1 MEGQFYKLPQ
11 GIFSEKYSGI
21 SSDGKL
27 LYALMLDRVKLSEMN
42 GWQDERGRIYIIFT
56 RDEACRVLGFGKDKA
71 ARVYSDLEAAGLIE
85 QKKQYLARPTLIY
98 VNEISEREGSSFEG
112 VNGGIQLAENT
123 ASSVGKSDVQ
133 AVGKS
138 ASIKTYH
145 NQNENSQ
152 LENIKTYPNQTGV
165 NDVTGISDST
175 NLKEHLDG
183 VLELDILKER
193 YPLSAGSL
201 EEIRDIIAEVIALR
215 RRVTFEGK
223 AVPVETAAER
233 FRKLTSENICMVL
246 DALSQTESEIRRIDA
261 YIATALY
268 GSTFTVMSRN
278 EVGWKSLG
286 YAEFGINLNA

>member
-1 MEGQFYKLPQ
+1 MEEQFYKLPQ

-27 LYALMLDRVKLSEMN
+27 LYALMLDRMKLSETN
-42 GWQDERGRIYIIFT
+42 GWRDGHGRVYIIFT
-56 RDEACRVLGFGKDKA
+56 REEACRVLGFGKDKA
-71 ARVYSDLEAAGLIE
+71 ARVYSELETAGLIE

-98 VNEISEREGSSFEG
+98 VNEISGRKDGSSDVVGDG
-112 VNGGIQLAENT
+112 VQSAEKS
-123 ASSVGKSDVQ
+123 ASRAGKSKVQ
-133 AVGKS
+133 ADGKA

-175 NLKEHLDG
+175 HLDE
-183 VLELDILKER
+183 VLELDMLKAR

-223 AVPVETAAER
+223 TVPAEAAAER

-246 DALSQTESEIRRIDA
+246 DALSQTESDIRRIDA

-278 EVGWKSLG
+278 EVGWKAL
-286 YAEFGINLNA
+286 

>member
-1 MEGQFYKLPQ
+1 
-11 GIFSEKYSGI
+11 
-21 SSDGKL
+21 
-27 LYALMLDRVKLSEMN
+27 MLDRMKLSEMN
-42 GWQDERGRIYIIFT
+42 GWCDDRGRVYIIFT

-71 ARVYSDLEAAGLIE
+71 ARVYSELETAGLIE

-98 VNEISEREGSSFEG
+98 VNELSGREGGSSDVVCDG
-112 VNGGIQLAENT
+112 VQTAEKA
-123 ASSVGKSDVQ
+123 ASRAGKSKVQ
-133 AVGKS
+133 ADGKA
-138 ASIKTYH
+138 ASIKTYP

-152 LENIKTYPNQTGV
+152 LKNIKTYPNQTGG
-165 NDVTGISDST
+165 NDMTGITDST
-175 NLKEHLDG
+175 YLDE
-183 VLELDILKER
+183 VLELDMLKAR

-223 AVPVETAAER
+223 VVPEKTAAER
-233 FRKLTSENICMVL
+233 FCKLTSENICMVL
-246 DALSQTESEIRRIDA
+246 DALSQTESDIRRIDA

-286 YAEFGINLNA
+286 

>member
-27 LYALMLDRVKLSEMN
+27 LYALMLDRMKLSEMN
-42 GWQDERGRIYIIFT
+42 GWRDGHGRVYIIFT

-71 ARVYSDLEAAGLIE
+71 ARVYSELEAAGLIE

-98 VNEISEREGSSFEG
+98 VNEISGREGGSSDV
-112 VNGGIQLAENT
+112 VNGGIQLTENT
-123 ASSVGKSDVQ
+123 ASSAGKSKVQ
-133 AVGKS
+133 AVGKA

-165 NDVTGISDST
+165 NDGTGISDST
-175 NLKEHLDG
+175 NLKGHLDE
-183 VLELDILKER
+183 VLELDTLKAR

-223 AVPVETAAER
+223 VVPAETAAER

-246 DALSQTESEIRRIDA
+246 DALSQTESDIRRIDA

-278 EVGWKSLG
+278 EIGWKSLG
-286 YAEFGINLNA
+286 